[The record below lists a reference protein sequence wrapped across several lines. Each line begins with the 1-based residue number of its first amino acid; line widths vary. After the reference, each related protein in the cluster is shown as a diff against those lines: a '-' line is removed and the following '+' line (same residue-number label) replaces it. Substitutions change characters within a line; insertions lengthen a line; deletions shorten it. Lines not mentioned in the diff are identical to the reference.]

1 MISTASIVSITAV
14 IGADW
19 RLEILG
25 IFSSES
31 LFVAVS
37 LQCLSLMTACSS
49 AVPFLIWK
57 TFTATLDSYI
67 TVAKV
72 YIYKSASE

>member
-1 MISTASIVSITAV
+1 MHCDSIEIDVARMISTASIVSITAV

-31 LFVAVS
+31 LSVAVS
-37 LQCLSLMTACSS
+37 LQCLSLMTA
-49 AVPFLIWK
+49 
-57 TFTATLDSYI
+57 
-67 TVAKV
+67 
-72 YIYKSASE
+72 